1 MYVCMW
7 VRFPMI
13 KLKRNVALEQYI
25 SDDRETND
33 KRNPSYTLST
43 MNNIFHDKVEVI
55 FRKNFLLSNS
65 GIRHQVFRTA
75 RIGAYN
81 CSSH

>member
-7 VRFPMI
+7 IRFPMI
-13 KLKRNVALEQYI
+13 KLKRNVAPEQYI
-25 SDDRETND
+25 SDNCETND

-55 FRKNFLLSNS
+55 F
-65 GIRHQVFRTA
+65 
-75 RIGAYN
+75 
-81 CSSH
+81 

>member
-33 KRNPSYTLST
+33 KRTPHTHYP
-43 MNNIFHDKVEVI
+43 
-55 FRKNFLLSNS
+55 
-65 GIRHQVFRTA
+65 Q
-75 RIGAYN
+75 
-81 CSSH
+81 

>member
-1 MYVCMW
+1 MHVCMW

-43 MNNIFHDKVEVI
+43 MNIHTKLKLFKKKTSCYLIQELDITKK
-55 FRKNFLLSNS
+55 R
-65 GIRHQVFRTA
+65 
-75 RIGAYN
+75 
-81 CSSH
+81 

>member
-1 MYVCMW
+1 MW

-13 KLKRNVALEQYI
+13 KLKRNVAPEQYI

-33 KRNPSYTLST
+33 KRNLSYTLST

-55 FRKNFLLSNS
+55 FRKKLPV
-65 GIRHQVFRTA
+65 I
-75 RIGAYN
+75 
-81 CSSH
+81 

>member
-55 FRKNFLLSNS
+55 LKKNFLLSNS
-65 GIRHQVFRTA
+65 GIRHQVLRTA

-81 CSSH
+81 CSNH

>member
-13 KLKRNVALEQYI
+13 ELKRNVAPEQYI

-65 GIRHQVFRTA
+65 GIRLQVFRTA